1 MYKARNNRC
10 NNSSLDALS
19 ISQLVIRAS
28 SGNDQFIFIL
38 LCSDPITVNPSLV
51 NPSNIDERN

>member
-1 MYKARNNRC
+1 MYKVRNNRC

-38 LCSDPITVNPSLV
+38 LGSDPTTINLSSVD
-51 NPSNIDERN
+51 PSNIDE